1 MSGAQER
8 EAIVQ
13 AFLKANPN
21 APVRRSGVDAMC
33 LFLQAR
39 GLPVTL
45 ESIAQGFRAL
55 EAAYATAKPESSCSE
70 TEPNRK
76 GES

>member
-1 MSGAQER
+1 MTPPER

-21 APVRRSGVDAMC
+21 APVRRSAVDAMC

-45 ESIAQGFRAL
+45 ESVAQGFRAL
-55 EAAYATAKPESSCSE
+55 EGAYTTAKA
-70 TEPNRK
+70 EPNRSESEFK